1 MIRLARVLCFRRLSG
16 SFPYFACYDSEFA
29 FVVPAL
35 ARGCDAPAT
44 EASASC
50 IVQVVRT
57 QCCGRPCFSTLRC
70 PRSSVLVTALVVM
83 LSIAGCVERVP
94 AEVCAGVARVAA

>member
-1 MIRLARVLCFRRLSG
+1 MHRAGSAHAVLRT
-16 SFPYFACYDSEFA
+16 
-29 FVVPAL
+29 AL
-35 ARGCDAPAT
+35 
-44 EASASC
+44 
-50 IVQVVRT
+50 
-57 QCCGRPCFSTLRC
+57 FLTLRC